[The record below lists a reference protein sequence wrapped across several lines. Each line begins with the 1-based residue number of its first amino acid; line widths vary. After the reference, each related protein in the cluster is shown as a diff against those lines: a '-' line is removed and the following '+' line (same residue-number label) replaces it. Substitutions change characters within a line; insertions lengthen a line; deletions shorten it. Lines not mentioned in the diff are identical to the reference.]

1 MSEGAALDADRV
13 QRMARRMKRVN
24 VPMRF
29 VLGLPFPTPLASRL
43 MLVYFTGRKTGR
55 PYRQPVS
62 YAPDGDVLLTP
73 GGGKWTLNLR
83 PGEPVMIRLRGRDTT
98 AWPDLVGNRKRSTG
112 CYGR

>member
-43 MLVYFTGRKTGR
+43 MLVYFTAQDRSAVPAAG
-55 PYRQPVS
+55 Q
-62 YAPDGDVLLTP
+62 
-73 GGGKWTLNLR
+73 LR
-83 PGEPVMIRLRGRDTT
+83 P
-98 AWPDLVGNRKRSTG
+98 
-112 CYGR
+112 

>member
-43 MLVYFTGRKTGR
+43 MLVYFTQDRSAVPAAG
-55 PYRQPVS
+55 Q
-62 YAPDGDVLLTP
+62 
-73 GGGKWTLNLR
+73 LR
-83 PGEPVMIRLRGRDTT
+83 P
-98 AWPDLVGNRKRSTG
+98 
-112 CYGR
+112 